1 VKAGEEGELLTRGPY
16 TLRGYYRA
24 EEYNRRAFTP
34 DGFYRSGDRV
44 RMLDNGNIVVIDRL
58 KDVVNRGGETFACDE
73 IEEHL
78 LAHPYIQQAT
88 VIPLPDKVLGEQV
101 GAAIVCADKTPTL
114 QMLRDF
120 LTERGLATFKLPE
133 QLNILSRLL
142 VAPVGK
148 IDKKML
154 SKYEN
159 Q

>member
-1 VKAGEEGELLTRGPY
+1 MKVGEEGELLTRGPY

-44 RMLDNGNIVVIDRL
+44 RKLDNGNIVVTGRL

-78 LAHPYIQQAT
+78 LAHPYIQQAA

-114 QMLRDF
+114 QMLHDF
-120 LTERGLATFKLPE
+120 LTDRGLATFKLPE
-133 QLNILSRLL
+133 QLNVLSHLP
-142 VAPVGK
+142 VTAVGK
-148 IDKKML
+148 IDKKKL
-154 SKYEN
+154 LKHEN